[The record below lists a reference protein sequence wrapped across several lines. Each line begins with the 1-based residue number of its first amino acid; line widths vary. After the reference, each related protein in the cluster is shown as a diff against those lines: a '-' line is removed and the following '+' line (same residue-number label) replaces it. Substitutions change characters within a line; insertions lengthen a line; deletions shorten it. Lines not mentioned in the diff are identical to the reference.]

1 MFSGVCRCLV
11 WARGGRKSRLSQ
23 LRGYSTVGSAIRSQ
37 RIGCGAREGEAR
49 SSTARCLWHRTSE
62 AEVGDPFRGVGGI
75 SLSAARRQIAWGYST
90 VGSAIRS
97 QRIGHEFESR
107 YLHHVAARRILKQLE
122 QPRAVFSYACVF
134 LRGRD
139 RARSGNFPT
148 MGNFQVRKWSKPH
161 RGFDKKA
168 PAHPFPTNLLPTQN
182 LCGSPET

>member
-1 MFSGVCRCLV
+1 MYVRKTLAFLRGMWYHQVVFGRVPLLGMGSGG
-11 WARGGRKSRLSQ
+11 AKSRLLQ

-107 YLHHVAARRILKQLE
+107 YLHQVKIIRTFWQ
-122 QPRAVFSYACVF
+122 QPI
-134 LRGRD
+134 
-139 RARSGNFPT
+139 
-148 MGNFQVRKWSKPH
+148 
-161 RGFDKKA
+161 
-168 PAHPFPTNLLPTQN
+168 
-182 LCGSPET
+182 GSDLSFT